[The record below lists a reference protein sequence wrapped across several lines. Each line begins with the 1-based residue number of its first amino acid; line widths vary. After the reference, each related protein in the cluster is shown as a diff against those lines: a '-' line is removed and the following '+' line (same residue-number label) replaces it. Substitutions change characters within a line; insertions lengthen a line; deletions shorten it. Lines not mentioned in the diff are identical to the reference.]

1 MGQEENI
8 WFVFG
13 GGGRL
18 GRKKLGLGFG
28 YKEEGWWLLCGVL
41 SSVKYDVMWL
51 YQALKL
57 VLGSSQVVEII

>member
-28 YKEEGWWLLCGVL
+28 YKEAAVWGAKQC
-41 SSVKYDVMWL
+41 
-51 YQALKL
+51 
-57 VLGSSQVVEII
+57 EI

>member
-8 WFVFG
+8 WFVYG

-28 YKEEGWWLLCGVL
+28 YKEEGWWLLCGVPEWD
-41 SSVKYDVMWL
+41 SVTDEK
-51 YQALKL
+51 
-57 VLGSSQVVEII
+57 GH